1 MKQGLFYATSPHV
14 KKQKIFLNKTTC
26 VLFNL
31 YNLLGQQSS
40 PLPAGEIRYPNL
52 KQRKENKMTTNE
64 KVTDLLTDLSGL
76 SDISPES
83 TLNEDLGLDSLAMVM
98 LLVALE
104 DTFAIELNEADMNP
118 FDLKT
123 VGDVISLAER
133 YVDDHEDA
141 H

>member
-1 MKQGLFYATSPHV
+1 
-14 KKQKIFLNKTTC
+14 
-26 VLFNL
+26 
-31 YNLLGQQSS
+31 
-40 PLPAGEIRYPNL
+40 
-52 KQRKENKMTTNE
+52 MTTNE
-64 KVTDLLTDLSGL
+64 KVTDLLADLSGL
-76 SDISPES
+76 SNISPES